1 MIRALRLILIA
12 ATVSAMLFVG
22 AAGALAAATKRG
34 AQPGSGCSSTSSAIN
49 QYCENI
55 PSATGG
61 SAPPGTIGPSV
72 GTTLPQSGVSAYRHL
87 PAAQRKRARKL
98 LSLPAPTTSV
108 PVTSSIHHSAWS
120 LPVWVILSL
129 IAIAAAGA
137 AAVIT
142 RRRRPTA

>member
-1 MIRALRLILIA
+1 MIRTLRLMLIA
-12 ATVSAMLFVG
+12 ATVGAMLFVV
-22 AAGALAAATKRG
+22 AAGALAAGTRRG
-34 AQPGSGCSSTSSAIN
+34 AQPGGSCSSTSSAIN

-61 SAPPGTIGPSV
+61 STPPGTVGPSV
-72 GTTLPQSGVSAYRHL
+72 GTTLPPSGVRAYRHL
-87 PAAQRKRARKL
+87 PAAERKRARRL

-108 PVTSSIHHSAWS
+108 PVTSSIHHGAWS

-137 AAVIT
+137 AALIT
-142 RRRRPTA
+142 RRRRSTA